1 MGRGGEDDGLL
12 NGAARAAVVGG
23 TRWVKK
29 ERKRQRGGS
38 LRTSSATGVRM
49 VEMTDV
55 LGLGFI
61 PN

>member
-1 MGRGGEDDGLL
+1 VEQGGCLDSVETRPHGRSSE
-12 NGAARAAVVGG
+12 
-23 TRWVKK
+23 K